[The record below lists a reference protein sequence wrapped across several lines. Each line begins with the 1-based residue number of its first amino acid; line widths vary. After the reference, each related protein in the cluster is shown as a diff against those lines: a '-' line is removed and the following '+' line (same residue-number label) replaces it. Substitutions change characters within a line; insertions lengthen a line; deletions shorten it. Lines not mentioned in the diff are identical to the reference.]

1 MGCIDRK
8 QSTKHPRNRIPPLR
22 RGKSLPKTEL
32 MTQRDEMRLTHA
44 EKTLDM
50 LRYCRNVRPTW
61 VKFNS
66 KDTKESVRWFE
77 VLSTKSRK
85 RT

>member
-1 MGCIDRK
+1 MQVEKDNRV
-8 QSTKHPRNRIPPLR
+8 RNRIWQTTLEQLDTCYE
-22 RGKSLPKTEL
+22 SLQLYIYTTCICSMSKVG
-32 MTQRDEMRLTHA
+32 RV
-44 EKTLDM
+44 

-66 KDTKESVRWFE
+66 KDTKESGWVFE
-77 VLSTKSRK
+77 VLSTKSKK

>member
-8 QSTKHPRNRIPPLR
+8 RSTKHPRNRIPPLR

-50 LRYCRNVRPTW
+50 TRHPKRP
-61 VKFNS
+61 KPNS
-66 KDTKESVRWFE
+66 NAKTVTEIA
-77 VLSTKSRK
+77 
-85 RT
+85 